1 MYIIRT
7 RRFFS
12 YISSTKQLC
21 RLNQQIEGNLTPTL
35 TPKVVRAR
43 LEKVTHLCTRSDYYV
58 VVSHSQTT
66 FARRKNGLKAV
77 WLRETNYVVGL
88 YHCAG
93 RPFRRI
99 LLLTSSTGSC
109 RQALPQARPQCFT
122 VIFCTGIYVH
132 RVTYGCTNERMYVRV
147 CAGSPTEWSILF
159 HGYLLTCFFLCHS
172 HGQSLIL
179 CTKKMKYFKDDSQ
192 QQLTRDFDIAP

>member
-147 CAGSPTEWSILF
+147 VLRSGRFFSMATYSPASSCVTLMASHSSCA
-159 HGYLLTCFFLCHS
+159 
-172 HGQSLIL
+172 Q
-179 CTKKMKYFKDDSQ
+179 
-192 QQLTRDFDIAP
+192 RR